1 MGMDVFNQ
9 MFSKG
14 DPYGSARELSLDSR
28 VFAWSMFK
36 NIYDAM
42 GNWYH
47 QGEFDWGN
55 VGRPFLY
62 GIGGNSVIQ
71 MMDATTHLMEWD
83 TEERRMA
90 DYIGLRN
97 HIKKTAF
104 LMGLPLRPPYK
115 GGGLPSPV
123 QINVRQMERAAYAN
137 DTEGFLKNYNEAVEA
152 AREYLESQ
160 GRTRESPEEYV
171 EEAFKGRQ
179 LRIGIT
185 ARRVADTDWEALL
198 GILDSRDRERIESAV
213 QSHDHYLNLIGG
225 GYGRSTMTPEEL
237 RRTNA
242 MLLLP

>member
-1 MGMDVFNQ
+1 
-9 MFSKG
+9 
-14 DPYGSARELSLDSR
+14 
-28 VFAWSMFK
+28 
-36 NIYDAM
+36 
-42 GNWYH
+42 
-47 QGEFDWGN
+47 
-55 VGRPFLY
+55 
-62 GIGGNSVIQ
+62 
-71 MMDATTHLMEWD
+71 
-83 TEERRMA
+83 
-90 DYIGLRN
+90 
-97 HIKKTAF
+97 
-104 LMGLPLRPPYK
+104 
-115 GGGLPSPV
+115 
-123 QINVRQMERAAYAN
+123 MERAAYAN

-185 ARRVADTDWEALL
+185 ARRVSDNDWKALL